1 MIQAKR
7 LSIPGTHRW
16 KCSRRGWLLRLDS
29 QKPRTVA
36 GSADVLDSPRRRGF
50 PPRGGSLLTSIRT
63 MFVGPIMG
71 KFLDYSH
78 RIYRYT

>member
-1 MIQAKR
+1 MIESEGGVLAY
-7 LSIPGTHRW
+7 LSGIVTDGLGGNFLWCWTALAARDP
-16 KCSRRGWLLRLDS
+16 SQRG
-29 QKPRTVA
+29 
-36 GSADVLDSPRRRGF
+36 SP
-50 PPRGGSLLTSIRT
+50 LTSIRT